1 MDKITENIYNAALER
16 IEELLPI
23 VNDETSPSNRYAV
36 ELKIM
41 SDIVLEFETAH
52 FPVKNPSLADVIKM
66 CLKEENLTQRAF
78 AEKIGVS
85 SSPASA
91 LNLSKRPSLVSS
103 NGTSE
108 ILAPMPPSIAATPQ
122 KSQKWVSKYF
132 CE

>member
-85 SSPASA
+85 SSRVSEYLTGKSEPTLKVARNISRTLHIEPAIV
-91 LNLSKRPSLVSS
+91 LGV
-103 NGTSE
+103 
-108 ILAPMPPSIAATPQ
+108 
-122 KSQKWVSKYF
+122 
-132 CE
+132 